1 MRVVVSGASG
11 FLGTHLTRRLRTSG
25 HDVVRLVRRP
35 ANAPDEVQWDPSKGQ
50 LDATAL
56 QNIDA
61 AVNLAGAAVD
71 AKRWNESYKRELRD
85 SRVNST
91 RTLAQAAAGVGIPV
105 LVNAGGINWYG
116 DTGDRVVDESD
127 PPGESF
133 LADLCRAWEGATS
146 PAEDAGVRVV
156 RLRVGYPLHRSGGYL
171 KPQMLPFGLGIGGKL
186 AGGRHWMPWIAMD
199 DWLSVVEFVIARD
212 DIAGPVNAAAP
223 EPVRNAEFTKAFGA
237 ALHRPTIMP
246 VPGFA
251 LRILLGELSSEA
263 LSSVRAVPKVLLDKG
278 FTYQYPEL
286 KDALRKAL
294 EKR

>member
-1 MRVVVSGASG
+1 M
-11 FLGTHLTRRLRTSG
+11 
-25 HDVVRLVRRP
+25 RRP
-35 ANAPDEVQWDPSKGQ
+35 AKAPDEVEWDPSKGR
-50 LDATAL
+50 LDAAAL

-71 AKRWNESYKRELRD
+71 AKRWNDSYKRELRD

-91 RTLAQAAAGVGIPV
+91 RTLAQAAAEAGIPV
-105 LVNAGGINWYG
+105 LVNTSGINWYG

-127 PPGESF
+127 PSGEGF
-133 LADLCRAWEGATS
+133 LADLCRAWEAATG
-146 PAEDAGVRVV
+146 PADGAGVRVV

-186 AGGRHWMPWIAMD
+186 AGGRQWMPWIAMD
-199 DWLSVVEFVIARD
+199 DWLSVVEFVLARD

-246 VPGFA
+246 IPGLA
-251 LRILLGELSSEA
+251 LRVLLGELSSEA
-263 LSSVRAVPKVLLDKG
+263 LSSIRAVPKVLLDKG
-278 FTYQYPEL
+278 FTYRYP
-286 KDALRKAL
+286 DLRKAL
-294 EKR
+294 EKALEKR